1 MHKYSE
7 YQSIN
12 SLLERI
18 KEQHNDNA
26 CNTNIANIK
35 QLIITILQNL
45 NTIDLSCGQIKL
57 VFCFINKVKPF
68 ITNPDECIKLLLTE
82 LLCDYSKDQLYIID
96 GLLSCS
102 SINLNNLNH
111 RNNCC
116 NSSTFKIYEI
126 LNIAYNPA
134 QNTNE
139 ILSTQ
144 EEENILLHGF
154 CNFFENLKNNNHNS
168 EPNNNDIMNIII
180 LVINLLFESVL

>member
-7 YQSIN
+7 YPSIY
-12 SLLERI
+12 SLLECI
-18 KEQHNDNA
+18 KEEHDNDA
-26 CNTNIANIK
+26 CNYVIVNMK
-35 QLIITILQNL
+35 QLIITILQNI
-45 NTIDLSCGQIKL
+45 NTIDLSSGQIKL
-57 VFCFINKVKPF
+57 VFCFINKAKPF

-111 RNNCC
+111 RNTQR
-116 NSSTFKIYEI
+116 NSTIFKIYEI

-139 ILSTQ
+139 ILSAQ

-154 CNFFENLKNNNHNS
+154 CNFFENFKNNNHNAG
-168 EPNNNDIMNIII
+168 PNNNDIMNTII
-180 LVINLLFESVL
+180 LLISLLFE